1 MTPSWPNANDTRTAS
16 LLNGNIVS
24 DSESDDAESFLQVT
38 TLTSQAAKNL
48 ITKKKEILCLKT
60 LTGWKLKRLL
70 QRGFFAVKSV
80 NVLQLLLIAFQTLEA
95 Q

>member
-38 TLTSQAAKNL
+38 TFTSQAAKNL
-48 ITKKKEILCLKT
+48 ITKKKETLCSKS
-60 LTGWKLKRLL
+60 L
-70 QRGFFAVKSV
+70 QVGS
-80 NVLQLLLIAFQTLEA
+80 
-95 Q
+95 